1 MIRSDAAGYDESAA
15 AAVAAAAAA
24 SSPHNSPN
32 TLRTRR

>member
-1 MIRSDAAGYDESAA
+1 MIRSDAAGYDESA